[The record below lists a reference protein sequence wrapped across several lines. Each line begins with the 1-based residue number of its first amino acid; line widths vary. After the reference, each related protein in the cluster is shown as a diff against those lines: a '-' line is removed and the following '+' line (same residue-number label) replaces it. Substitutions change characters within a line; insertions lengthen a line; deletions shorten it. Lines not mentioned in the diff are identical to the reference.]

1 VSVSKTIAMPLTPLK
16 AGEPRSKMKL
26 GYTLLYV
33 DDVEKSMAF
42 YSKAFGLE
50 ASFLQAWLCSTQY
63 R

>member
-1 VSVSKTIAMPLTPLK
+1 MPLTPLK